1 MEEKDLSLSTS
12 MQELQSQLQCATDA
26 DSLQKVVDLFNLN
39 IRKKDIIRAGQLS
52 ELQDAISQQMAERV
66 NKHAGEFSNKD
77 LLDYFKVIGETVSK
91 SDNLITPENMPA
103 IQVNQ
108 QNVHINVGDTE
119 LSRDSKEKVMSKVQE
134 ILAKLNT
141 TNIIDVEPTE
151 IKDSEENLNDT
162 GTSE

>member
-1 MEEKDLSLSTS
+1 MEQDKLSLSTPINDL
-12 MQELQSQLQCATDA
+12 EKQLKEAQDG

-39 IRKKDIIRAGQLS
+39 IKKKDIIRAGQLS
-52 ELQDAISQQMAERV
+52 ELQDKISQQMADRV
-66 NKHAGEFSNKD
+66 NNHAGEFSNKD
-77 LLDYFKVIGETVSK
+77 LLDYFKVIGETLNK
-91 SDNLITPENMPA
+91 SDTLITPENMPA

-134 ILAKLNT
+134 ILSRLNT
-141 TNIIDVEPTE
+141 TNIIDVQPTE
-151 IKDSEENLNDT
+151 IKDSEENVDDT